1 LQRSSLAIVALIL
14 RDDNAGGDFYKLE
27 CEHLN
32 KSKSTQYLY
41 SGYIRGARPRLVIFA
56 ELEIIAADEAA
67 NPKVLQFKQ
76 IDGLVLY
83 CTAMKA
89 MLRFFQDERELTPVQ
104 SCTFQKLSTLDIIG
118 TLWRVSLLEQQGRP
132 EERVQIFEEKKQDKD
147 KDQDKAKDIERQI
160 STITMTCFFS
170 RI

>member
-1 LQRSSLAIVALIL
+1 MKISSLAIVTLII
-14 RDDNAGGDFYKLE
+14 RDNNTGGDFYKLE

-56 ELEIIAADEAA
+56 ELEIINQAA

-89 MLRFFQDERELTPVQ
+89 MLRFFQDERERTPVQ

-118 TLWRVSLLEQQGRP
+118 TLWRVSLLEQQGHP
-132 EERVQIFEEKKQDKD
+132 EERVPIFEEKKQDKD

-160 STITMTCFFS
+160 STITMTCFFL
-170 RI
+170 

>member
-1 LQRSSLAIVALIL
+1 MQRSSLAIVALIL

-41 SGYIRGARPRLVIFA
+41 SGYVRGARPKTVIFA
-56 ELEIIAADEAA
+56 ELEIINQAA
-67 NPKVLQFKQ
+67 NHKVLQFKQ
-76 IDGLVLY
+76 TDGLVVY

-89 MLRFFQDERELTPVQ
+89 MLRFFQDERELTTVQ

-118 TLWRVSLLEQQGRP
+118 TLWRVSLLEQQGHP
-132 EERVQIFEEKKQDKD
+132 EEHVPIFEEKKQNE
-147 KDQDKAKDIERQI
+147 DQDKAKDIERQI
-160 STITMTCFFS
+160 STITMTFFFWTS
-170 RI
+170 FSY